1 MDADRWI
8 PRIIQGDEQALE
20 ELVEAFYPEILRYC
34 LWHAPN
40 RALAEDAAQET
51 FLKAIRYLDKYA
63 HRGKFKSFLY
73 QIAANT
79 CIDMGRKKYLS
90 DASFEELSTELPDS
104 ADELE
109 TLQSDI
115 FLRQLVGR
123 LPKQTQELVLL
134 RYGQE
139 LTLREIAHVTGLPLR
154 TVQSRLRAA
163 LKTLKK
169 ELEEGISHD
178 KA

>member
-79 CIDMGRKKYLS
+79 CIDMGRKNIS
-90 DASFEELSTELPDS
+90 PTP
-104 ADELE
+104 
-109 TLQSDI
+109 
-115 FLRQLVGR
+115 
-123 LPKQTQELVLL
+123 
-134 RYGQE
+134 
-139 LTLREIAHVTGLPLR
+139 PLR
-154 TVQSRLRAA
+154 SFPRSCRTPQTNWRPFNRIFFSASWWGGSRNRPKSWCFCGTVKS
-163 LKTLKK
+163 
-169 ELEEGISHD
+169 
-178 KA
+178 